1 MSRLAMGPT
10 QPPVQWVPGIL
21 SPEVKWQVHEADHLP
36 LSSAKFKNVWSYT
49 SVPPVHL
56 HDVELN

>member
-1 MSRLAMGPT
+1 MGPT